1 MTDPHSNTASSY
13 PGPLTLSPWRGRA
26 IIILGCICFGYA
38 FFQRVT
44 PSAMVDDLMRSFNAN
59 AAMIGNLSALYF
71 YFYAGLQIPI
81 GTLMDKWGAR
91 IMLSTS
97 MLLAGLGS
105 LIFSLAT
112 IVEIA
117 YLGRI
122 LVGIGSG
129 VAFVATLTLAARWFP
144 PHRFAFL
151 SGITMFSGLMS
162 GVFGQG
168 PLAAI
173 VVAFGWRPV
182 MAIASLFALALAVV
196 IWVVVRNSPEEALG
210 LRSEHT
216 IKNQNHSLMQSFLGT
231 VKRMRVWYIGMIAMA
246 CSGPMLAFGAL
257 WGVPYMTERYGL
269 TRPEAASYAS
279 LLLIGFACGAP
290 LAGWISDALRRR
302 KMPLVIAS
310 FLNIVL
316 VALFFYGPDVP
327 LVGAGLYIFLLGIV
341 GAGMAST
348 YAFAKESVPPQMH
361 GTVTGLV
368 NMMTVGA
375 GALLQPIVGL
385 ILQWQW
391 DGEMR
396 DGVPVYTPEMFN
408 IAFLSVLV
416 LAVFG
421 FVAALAT
428 HETFCKQ
435 QVTE

>member
-1 MTDPHSNTASSY
+1 MTDPHADTASSHSGAL
-13 PGPLTLSPWRGRA
+13 PLSPWRGRV
-26 IIILGCICFGYA
+26 IIVLGCICFGYA
-38 FFQRVT
+38 FFQRVS

-59 AAMIGNLSALYF
+59 AAMLGNLSALYF

-91 IMLSTS
+91 IMLSS
-97 MLLAGLGS
+97 SLVLAGLGS
-105 LIFSLAT
+105 LIFSMAT
-112 IVEIA
+112 IVEMA

-151 SGITMFSGLMS
+151 SGITMFVGLMS

-182 MAIASLFALALAVV
+182 MAVAAVFALVLAAT
-196 IWVVVRNSPEEALG
+196 IWMVVRNSPEEAMG
-210 LRSEHT
+210 IRPDKGPETQHG
-216 IKNQNHSLMQSFLGT
+216 SLMASFLGT
-231 VKRMRVWYIGMIAMA
+231 IKRPQVWHIGMIAMA

-257 WGVPYMTERYGL
+257 WGVPYMSERYGL
-269 TRPEAASYAS
+269 SRPEAATYAS

-290 LAGWISDALRRR
+290 LAGWVSDALRRR
-302 KMPLVIAS
+302 KMPLVIGC
-310 FLNIVL
+310 FFNIVL

-327 LVGAGLYIFLLGIV
+327 LIGAGLYIFLMGLN
-341 GAGMAST
+341 GAAMAST
-348 YAFAKESVPPQMH
+348 YAFAKENVPPHMH

-375 GALLQPIVGL
+375 GALLQPIVGI

-391 DGEMR
+391 DGTMR
-396 DGVPVYTPEMFN
+396 DSVPVYSPEMFN
-408 IAFLSVLV
+408 IAFLSVLI

-421 FVAALAT
+421 FVSALLT
-428 HETFCKQ
+428 RETYCRQ
-435 QVTE
+435 VVTE